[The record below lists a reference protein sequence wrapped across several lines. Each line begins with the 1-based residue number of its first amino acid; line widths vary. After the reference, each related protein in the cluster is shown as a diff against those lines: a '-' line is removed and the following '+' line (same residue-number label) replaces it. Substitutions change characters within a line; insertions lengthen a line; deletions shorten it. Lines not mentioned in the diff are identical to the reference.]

1 VTLSRVNSSQPPLL
15 MTSEPGSFARAT
27 IVERKPQIIAQV
39 IQDNDYPL
47 DIVRELGAFEQELA
61 QEPVQMLA
69 ASDPDAALWNQELA
83 DYQGRTWLNLP
94 WYLAE
99 SYFYRRLLGAV
110 RYIEPGP
117 WQCHDPFGL
126 QKQNQGRAAV
136 DWLAAN
142 GGQFS
147 SAAPG
152 ERFVALLHSCLWGN
166 RADLSNYTIR
176 EQAQG
181 GLATRAERHNILIDH
196 TAEVAGLL
204 SAGVDRIDFINDN
217 AGLELLFD
225 LALAD
230 FLLGQGWARRVVF
243 HLKNHPFF
251 VSDAMPQ
258 DVRQMGS
265 LLSADPLGERLAQHL
280 ASGDLV
286 LGEEAFWTNGLMFH
300 QMPSSLREELGSS
313 DLVIV
318 KGDVNYRRLLGDR
331 HWPHDTRMGSVSTY
345 FPAPFLVL
353 RTLKGEILVGLEP
366 GQAEALAV
374 KDPTWLINGKR
385 GIIQLQSK
393 SKVSPQ

>member
-1 VTLSRVNSSQPPLL
+1 MTLSRVNSSQPPLL

-300 QMPSSLREELGSS
+300 QMPSSLHEELGSS

-366 GQAEALAV
+366 GQAEALAI
-374 KDPTWLINGKR
+374 KDPSWLINGKR
-385 GIIQLQSK
+385 GIIQFQSK